1 MVTFAE
7 LIVVKT
13 FWNISCLISL
23 DYQHNLKR
31 LPCNWWLPTVKTD
44 TKLCNLY
51 PWDIRDHK
59 HPFSFHMGDPPSR
72 TPSPGSPADS
82 KTSGQNI
89 PPQFRTKWTVSIAR
103 YTSFVMS
110 LQPPFALKCLF
121 STKLFLNLTKPF
133 VSRIVCLLMSNQ
145 LLYYVWQLSSW
156 MSWPLICC

>member
-1 MVTFAE
+1 MP
-7 LIVVKT
+7 
-13 FWNISCLISL
+13 
-23 DYQHNLKR
+23 YQSG
-31 LPCNWWLPTVKTD
+31 LPTQPLTITLQLMTAD
-44 TKLCNLY
+44 CQNGYQTLY
-51 PWDIRDHK
+51 FIPLRHERPQAPLSLSYGWSPRP
-59 HPFSFHMGDPPSR
+59 HPLTGFAGRSIAAH
-72 TPSPGSPADS
+72 S